1 MAKHR
6 LAVLQLDEVRI
17 ADFRRSLRQ
26 HLLQRTLALD
36 QRQAA
41 QIVPV
46 EIEQVEGHVDQPVRV
61 FLGELAPQRLEIRQA
76 GLADHGRFAVDDQLP
91 RRKRLGC
98 ACDLAE
104 LLGPVIAAAGEDPDP
119 AVVDMQLRA
128 VAINL
133 DLMQPVGPLGGA
145 LAQRRVAGR
154 DEPRIGRGLGAGEG
168 GAAAAPGRT
177 LQRDGTHAGSMG
189 PLGAGSPSRE
199 AFTSA
204 PTLRH
209 EPSALL
215 AAR

>member
-1 MAKHR
+1 M
-6 LAVLQLDEVRI
+6 
-17 ADFRRSLRQ
+17 
-26 HLLQRTLALD
+26 
-36 QRQAA
+36 
-41 QIVPV
+41 PV

-76 GLADHGRFAVDDQLP
+76 GFADHGRFAVDDQLP
-91 RRKRLGC
+91 RRKRLGR
-98 ACDLAE
+98 ACDLAV

-128 VAINL
+128 VAIDL

-145 LAQRRVAGR
+145 LAQGRVAGR
-154 DEPRIGRGLGAGEG
+154 DEAGIGRGLGAGEG
-168 GAAAAPGRT
+168 EAAAAPGRT

-189 PLGAGSPSRE
+189 LLGAGSPSRE

-209 EPSALL
+209 EPTALPRHGE
-215 AAR
+215 ASRTSGGPHIGHAQPRFQTRER

>member
-6 LAVLQLDEVRI
+6 LAVLQLDEIRI
-17 ADFRRSLRQ
+17 ADFSRSLRQ

-61 FLGELAPQRLEIRQA
+61 FLGEFAPQRLEIRQA
-76 GLADHGRFAVDDQLP
+76 GLADHGRFAVDDQLS

-104 LLGPVIAAAGEDPDP
+104 LLGPVIAAAGEHPDP

-128 VAINL
+128 VAIDL
-133 DLMQPVGPLGGA
+133 DLVQPVGPLGGA
-145 LAQRRVAGR
+145 LAQCRVAGR

-189 PLGAGSPSRE
+189 SAGRRFPQ
-199 AFTSA
+199 A
-204 PTLRH
+204 
-209 EPSALL
+209 
-215 AAR
+215 